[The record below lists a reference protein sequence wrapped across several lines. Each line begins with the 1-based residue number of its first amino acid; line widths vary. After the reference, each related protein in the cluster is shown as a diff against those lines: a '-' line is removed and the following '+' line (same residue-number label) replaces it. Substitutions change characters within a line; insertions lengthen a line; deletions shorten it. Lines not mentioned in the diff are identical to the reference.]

1 MSSRTKFTE
10 IRGILED
17 EEGQRPF
24 VLRRSAPKRS
34 RAGDYFCVIDL
45 GAVAT
50 IPRNAKIY
58 GISASQAKELSN
70 EFVRKMLAGK
80 RLTRKNGKRIAL

>member
-1 MSSRTKFTE
+1 M
-10 IRGILED
+10 LED
-17 EEGQRPF
+17 GDGVRPF
-24 VLRRSAPKRS
+24 VLRRSAPKKS
-34 RAGDYFCVIDL
+34 RGGDYFCVIDL
-45 GAVAT
+45 AAVAT

-58 GISASQAKELSN
+58 GISANQAKKLSN